1 MNIKEFNNIMSTDDI
16 QSAHESYQ
24 DMLDANESVIE
35 SFENLL
41 KEYENTETRINEN
54 YYNSD
59 IKEAV
64 NEKADKVKKCTN
76 KIVDKLKN
84 QRDYLKK
91 KIHSKTKKSK
101 KEYAK
106 LEEFKD
112 KAKDVDFNES
122 TITLKRY
129 NSGRQTESFISTME
143 STITKMNK
151 LAESYYNTD
160 DKRYLDKFDKT
171 HNEYKELFKEACE
184 YLNTTSEVRLDSAL
198 VESAINTLISENS
211 NVLEL
216 RKEYDN
222 LMGKLQTKA
231 RYNGKVLE
239 SFSDANAA
247 QMSVYPAMI
256 DTYQFKISKLNSDV
270 ANAKKIIEAA
280 AQFDENLYE
289 EYLDLIDND
298 DETIEEG
305 QNIDLMIKFREEKK
319 KYKKHVKAAKA
330 YIRSDNISSA
340 KKEIEKARSSVQNI
354 EKELKKFDRDNVPSN
369 ILGFLAGSLVGMC
382 KTMLLLLPTNLLAG
396 SLAKNAVVG
405 LLTGD
410 SAGTTVNKLKGSV
423 ALNVIPG
430 AIVGLKDIYNFCNR
444 IYSNIQ
450 QQHELGGKGLDS
462 SIINTIYNDCII
474 ALNKMDRQLDK
485 MSKNLS
491 NSKNESASW
500 LNLN

>member
-1 MNIKEFNNIMSTDDI
+1 MNIKEFNNIMSADDI
-16 QSAHESYQ
+16 QSACESYQ

-64 NEKADKVKKCTN
+64 NEKAAKVKKGTS

-84 QRDYLKK
+84 QRAYLKK

-101 KEYAK
+101 KECAK

-129 NSGRQTESFISTME
+129 NSGRQTESFIGTME
-143 STITKMNK
+143 SAIAKMNK
-151 LAESYYNTD
+151 LAESYYNTN
-160 DKRYLDKFDKT
+160 DKRYLDKFDKA

-198 VESAINTLISENS
+198 VESAIDTLISENS
-211 NVLEL
+211 NTLEL

-231 RYNGKVLE
+231 RYNRKVLE
-239 SFSDANAA
+239 SFSDANAT

-280 AQFDENLYE
+280 AQFDDNLYE
-289 EYLDLIDND
+289 EYLDLIDD
-298 DETIEEG
+298 DDDFIEEG
-305 QNIDLMIKFREEKK
+305 ANLNLLKDIGSCKK
-319 KYKKHVKAAKA
+319 EFKTHIKAAKKA
-330 YIRSDNISSA
+330 IKSKDNSTA
-340 KKEIEKARSSVQNI
+340 KKEIKEAQKVIDKTEKIIKS
-354 EKELKKFDRDNVPSN
+354 FDNESTSTKVYGS
-369 ILGFLAGSLVGMC
+369 ILGVVII
-382 KTMLLLLPTNLLAG
+382 
-396 SLAKNAVVG
+396 LAKNIHWILLSYAGGFG
-405 LLTGD
+405 LGYGMANKKWSAAKRIAASAAGGATAIFSIIKSSESGTKRLEAMKKEISARGIDDTMVNANLGNCVQELHNMKKNLQKLSD
-410 SAGTTVNKLKGSV
+410 S
-423 ALNVIPG
+423 
-430 AIVGLKDIYNFCNR
+430 LKD
-444 IYSNIQ
+444 
-450 QQHELGGKGLDS
+450 
-462 SIINTIYNDCII
+462 
-474 ALNKMDRQLDK
+474 
-485 MSKNLS
+485 
-491 NSKNESASW
+491 SKNESAW
-500 LNLN
+500 LSF

>member
-64 NEKADKVKKCTN
+64 NEKADKVKKCTS

-84 QRDYLKK
+84 QKAYLKR

-151 LAESYYNTD
+151 LAESYYNTN

-184 YLNTTSEVRLDSAL
+184 YLNTTSEVRLDSTL

-211 NVLEL
+211 NTLEL

-280 AQFDENLYE
+280 AQFDDNLYE
-289 EYLDLIDND
+289 DYLDLIDND
-298 DETIEEG
+298 DDLIEEG
-305 QNIDLMIKFREEKK
+305 ANLNLLKDIRSCKK
-319 KYKKHVKAAKA
+319 EFKTHIKAAKKA
-330 YIRSDNISSA
+330 IKAKDNSTA
-340 KKEIEKARSSVQNI
+340 KKEIKEAQKVIDKTEKIIKS
-354 EKELKKFDRDNVPSN
+354 FDNESTSTKVYGS
-369 ILGFLAGSLVGMC
+369 ILGIVII
-382 KTMLLLLPTNLLAG
+382 
-396 SLAKNAVVG
+396 LAKNIHWLLLSYAGGFG
-405 LLTGD
+405 LGYGMTNKKW
-410 SAGTTVNKLKGSV
+410 SAAKRIATSV
-423 ALNVIPG
+423 AGG
-430 AIVGLKDIYNFCNR
+430 ATAIFSIIKSSESGNKRLEAMKKEISARDIDDTMVNTNLGNCVQELHNMKKNLQKLSDALKD
-444 IYSNIQ
+444 
-450 QQHELGGKGLDS
+450 
-462 SIINTIYNDCII
+462 
-474 ALNKMDRQLDK
+474 
-485 MSKNLS
+485 
-491 NSKNESASW
+491 SKNESAW
-500 LNLN
+500 LSF

>member
-1 MNIKEFNNIMSTDDI
+1 MNIKEFNNIMSTDNI

-84 QRDYLKK
+84 QRAYLKR

-101 KEYAK
+101 KEFAK

-151 LAESYYNTD
+151 LAESYYNTN

-211 NVLEL
+211 NTLEL

-280 AQFDENLYE
+280 AQFDDNLYE

-298 DETIEEG
+298 DLIEEG
-305 QNIDLMIKFREEKK
+305 ANLNLLKDIRSCKK
-319 KYKKHVKAAKA
+319 EFKTHIKAAKKA
-330 YIRSDNISSA
+330 IKAKDNSTA
-340 KKEIEKARSSVQNI
+340 KKEIKEAQKVIDKTEKIIKSFDNSDPNVNLNGTLLGFTIIMLRNVHWMILAGIGGGSVGYGLATAGAKGI
-354 EKELKKFDRDNVPSN
+354 AAVTIGLPTALVSFKKCAEDVEKRIDALEKEKVDRKHANTADVVTLCVQELHKMKQ
-369 ILGFLAGSLVGMC
+369 ILG
-382 KTMLLLLPTNLLAG
+382 
-396 SLAKNAVVG
+396 
-405 LLTGD
+405 
-410 SAGTTVNKLKGSV
+410 KLSDY
-423 ALNVIPG
+423 
-430 AIVGLKDIYNFCNR
+430 LKD
-444 IYSNIQ
+444 
-450 QQHELGGKGLDS
+450 
-462 SIINTIYNDCII
+462 T
-474 ALNKMDRQLDK
+474 
-485 MSKNLS
+485 
-491 NSKNESASW
+491 KNESTSW
-500 LNLN
+500 LSF